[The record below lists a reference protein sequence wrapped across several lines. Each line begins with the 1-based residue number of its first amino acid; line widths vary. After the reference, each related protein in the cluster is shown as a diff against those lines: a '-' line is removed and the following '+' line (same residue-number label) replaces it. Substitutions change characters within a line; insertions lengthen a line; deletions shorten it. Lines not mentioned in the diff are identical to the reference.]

1 VGGAG
6 GLAGAAAGLAIPV
19 TIAAV
24 AAVAAKTLTDA
35 VNQQA
40 ASQGLKTDFMA
51 PGSGFLPFGIEASLH
66 NIGEIIGAFGQQGE
80 RDADRSYDAIEN
92 ARRDA
97 NRKDDRT
104 YDSIEK
110 LRSGTQLV
118 DVTNGSALAAD
129 IATAVSRKA
138 DVEADR
144 LARGIK
150 DTGPSK
156 TIVPRLKFL
165 AEGHSGEK
173 DVAVVNALT
182 SGFEKGTGKAFRSSQ
197 ALKDAIKAVSKDIKT
212 LPPKFTAPLSADLRR
227 LKAEL
232 ARREAINIS
241 VPVTNKVTINGRE
254 VTANLGRYVTIVN
267 GTPTGGQFGG

>member
-1 VGGAG
+1 LFPKIGAG
-6 GLAGAAAGLAIPV
+6 VFITGAMLTPALEKVYNKIAENAEASGDLARAAEYRERARLAREGDLGAGLR
-19 TIAAV
+19 
-24 AAVAAKTLTDA
+24 D
-35 VNQQA
+35 
-40 ASQGLKTDFMA
+40 LKAT
-51 PGSGFLPFGIEASLH
+51 G
-66 NIGEIIGAFGQQGE
+66 
-80 RDADRSYDAIEN
+80 DRSYDAIEN

-138 DVEADR
+138 DVAAD
-144 LARGIK
+144 LAARGIK
-150 DTGPSK
+150 STGPSK
-156 TIVPRLKFL
+156 TIAPRLKFL
-165 AEGHSGEK
+165 AEAHSGEK
-173 DVAVVNALT
+173 DVAVANALA
-182 SGFEKGTGKAFRSSQ
+182 SGFEKGKGPAFRNTQ

-212 LPPKFTAPLSADLRR
+212 LPPKFTGPLRTDLNR

-232 ARREAINIS
+232 ARREAINVT
-241 VPVTNKVTINGRE
+241 VPVTNTVTINGRE

-267 GTPTGGQFGG
+267 GTPTGGSFGG